1 VVNGVFN
8 FFSEPVGTPGNALLN
23 WEGPPAKN
31 ILAYAGA
38 YRAAACRLVNER
50 QMDMKWL
57 SVDEAALPIVY
68 LYRHAFELYLKAIV
82 YRAAILTINEEE
94 LRFALPRLWRE
105 HSLVRLLAMAEP
117 VLFSEEGRYY
127 FSEEELLG
135 ATRKLATTIDHV
147 DSGSY
152 SFRYPVTA
160 YGSSALPENVFLNIY
175 TFSDAVES
183 VVDGLSIFCGEI
195 ERVRLRSSEQMKL
208 ALHPIRGK

>member
-1 VVNGVFN
+1 MVDGVFN

-38 YRAAACRLVNER
+38 YRAAACGLVNARRE
-50 QMDMKWL
+50 KKGL
-57 SVDEAALPIVY
+57 SVDHAALPIVY
-68 LYRHAFELYLKAIV
+68 LYRHCFELYLKAIV
-82 YRAAILTINEEE
+82 YRAATLTINENE

-117 VLFSEEGRYY
+117 VLFTEEGRYY
-127 FSEEELLG
+127 FSEEELLV

-147 DSGSY
+147 DAGSY
-152 SFRYPVTA
+152 AFRYPVTA

-175 TFSDAVES
+175 SFSEVVES
-183 VVDGLSIFCGEI
+183 VVDGLSIFCGELASM
-195 ERVRLRSSEQMKL
+195 RLEGSEQMKL
-208 ALHPIRGK
+208 ALHPISGK

>member
-23 WEGPPAKN
+23 WEGSPAKN

-38 YRAAACRLVNER
+38 YRAAACGLVNKR
-50 QMDMKWL
+50 RATKWL

-147 DSGSY
+147 DAGSY
-152 SFRYPVTA
+152 AFRYPVTA

-175 TFSDAVES
+175 TFSEAVES
-183 VVDGLSIFCGEI
+183 VVDGLSIFCGELGRI
-195 ERVRLRSSEQMKL
+195 TLRSSEQMQL
-208 ALHPIRGK
+208 ALHSIRGK